1 MLVSWNDQVVIFGLL
16 QFQLERVHGVVTGI
30 SQQVGQPRRS
40 VLIDQESHEVGWR
53 GISRS
58 ATASAANRNA
68 VATSSSSNGG
78 SSSTISSGVIP
89 FAIIPTTVATG
100 IRNPRMQGSP
110 PICLGLMVIRST
122 PTAYPS
128 SAANTADVAGAHF
141 ERSELGNLF
150 PGPLSTDEAF
160 DRVDAWLAQ
169 PSAILVHP
177 TQRHA
182 GIVRELLR
190 SVGTGGN
197 LVNDAHLAA
206 LAIQHR
212 GSVVSYDADFDRF
225 EDVSRERPSP

>member
-1 MLVSWNDQVVIFGLL
+1 MKIVDANVLLYALNEDSDHHEEARNWLDNALSGAATVGFSWIVLL
-16 QFQLERVHGVVTGI
+16 AFTR
-30 SQQVGQPRRS
+30 
-40 VLIDQESHEVGWR
+40 LI
-53 GISRS
+53 
-58 ATASAANRNA
+58 TK
-68 VATSSSSNGG
+68 
-78 SSSTISSGVIP
+78 
-89 FAIIPTTVATG
+89 
-100 IRNPRMQGSP
+100 
-110 PICLGLMVIRST
+110 
-122 PTAYPS
+122 
-128 SAANTADVAGAHF
+128 AG
-141 ERSELGNLF
+141 LF
-150 PGPLSTDEAF
+150 PDPLSTDEAF
-160 DRVDAWLAQ
+160 DRIDAWLAQ